1 MTATYPELDLCAH
14 WSNPSDAH
22 CNDERLFRT
31 GDFFASAARMLRHTD
46 TQQKDGMFDD
56 NGIRMAPSESR
67 SKRCEGLDYSI
78 TRLDLPVAPA
88 HQEG

>member
-1 MTATYPELDLCAH
+1 
-14 WSNPSDAH
+14 
-22 CNDERLFRT
+22 
-31 GDFFASAARMLRHTD
+31 MLRHTD

-67 SKRCEGLDYSI
+67 SKRCEGLDYNI
-78 TRLDLPVAPA
+78 TPLDLPVAPA